1 MCGIVGYCGTNKE
14 TEKLQIMAE
23 SIKRRGPDDFGYY
36 ESTSIGFGFRRLSII
51 DLSTGHQPLSN
62 EDETVWVMLNGEIYD
77 FQTIKEE
84 LVSLGHK
91 FRTKSDTEVIVH
103 GYEEWGENVFKKID
117 GMFAI
122 AIWDYKQS
130 KLLLGRDRLGKK
142 PLYWTIQND
151 TLWFASELKSFINAN
166 VISKEID
173 KESIYQYFKL
183 DYIPTPKT
191 IFKNVWKLEPATY
204 LTYKNKT
211 VKTNQFWSPEK
222 LNLENLTEEEVL
234 EKVKTEIDDAV
245 KKRLISDVPLGLF
258 LSGGLDSTIIAES
271 ASRQKQGLEAFTLG
285 FEDSSYNEIDNA
297 KKIAEILGLK
307 HRIETLSEE
316 KALEMLDEAVDLLD
330 EPLADPSILPQ
341 LLISKFTKQYVTVC
355 LSGDGGDELLL
366 GYQHIKAHI
375 LLEKLEFVNEKILNI
390 FSKLLSLIPSSSGY
404 FSFGFIAQRF
414 SRGLKAKNRLER
426 DILWRGSYKD
436 EDLDKLIKEEIF
448 KGVDKKTPIQI
459 MKKYSDEYD
468 KKETWASWSFSYLR
482 TFLMDDVMVKVDRAT
497 MWYGLEGRA
506 PILDSKVVT
515 LLLSLPEKYK
525 LGKYKNKGL
534 FKKILED
541 KIPKEILNSPKHGFG
556 VPVAKWLNN
565 NLSNKLLLV
574 SEETFINKQNIFNR
588 DFILKMIQE
597 HKNGTDRRKELWAYL
612 MFQLWYIKCIENL
625 NLSTRS

>member
-77 FQTIKEE
+77 FQKVKDE
-84 LVSLGHK
+84 LVLLGHK

-191 IFKNVWKLEPATY
+191 IFKDVWKLEPATY
-204 LTYKNKT
+204 LTYKNNT
-211 VKTNQFWSPEK
+211 VKKNQFWSPEK

-245 KKRLISDVPLGLF
+245 KKRLVSDVPLGLF

-271 ASRQKQGLEAFTLG
+271 ASRQKNGLEAFTLG
-285 FEDSSYNEIDNA
+285 FEDSSYNETNNA
-297 KKIAEILGLK
+297 RKIAEILGLK
-307 HRIETLSEE
+307 HRIEILSEG
-316 KALEMLDEAVDLLD
+316 KVLEMLDEAVDLLD

-341 LLISKFTKQYVTVC
+341 LLISKFTKQNVTVC

-375 LLEKLEFVNEKILNI
+375 LLEKLKFVNERILNI
-390 FSKLLSLIPSSSGY
+390 FSKTLSFIPSSSGY

-436 EDLDKLIKEEIF
+436 EDLEKLIKEEIL
-448 KGVDKKTPIQI
+448 KDVEKKSPLQI
-459 MKKYSDEYD
+459 VKKYSDEYD

-534 FKKILED
+534 FKKILGD
-541 KIPKEILNSPKHGFG
+541 KIPVEILNSPKHGFG

-612 MFQLWYIKCIENL
+612 MFQLWYIKWIEK
-625 NLSTRS
+625 